1 MGKLLKLTMLVGSNC
16 KLYKNIET
24 IKNNLFYYYSLIF
37 FATIY
42 LKVKLILGH
51 IAFFRMGSDN

>member
-37 FATIY
+37 FTTIY

-51 IAFFRMGSDN
+51 IAFFCMGSDN